1 MIKKKKVLLIE
12 DEEAIRSF
20 IQDMLT
26 SEDFEVSCYDDW
38 LSALDNSKE
47 ECFDVIITDY
57 RMQGIN
63 GVEGA
68 KLLHIR
74 CPDAFIIGI
83 SAENKKGDF
92 LTAGANAFFKKPFS
106 PGDLLT
112 MIKNHKFDH

>member
-1 MIKKKKVLLIE
+1 MTEKKKVLLIE

-26 SEDFEVSCYDDW
+26 SEGFDVSCYDDW

-47 ECFDVIITDY
+47 KCFDIIITDY
-57 RMQGIN
+57 RMKGIN
-63 GVEGA
+63 GVEGV

-74 CPDAFIIGI
+74 CPNAFIIGI

-92 LTAGANAFFKKPFS
+92 LTAGANIFFKKPFS

-112 MIKNHKFDH
+112 LIKNHKYDH